1 MYKSLT
7 LIGLI
12 LLCVSC
18 NNNEKGKSSEDRNAY
33 VPDSIKA
40 STDAMG
46 NPVAEGR
53 KFIRTA
59 ELKFRVADVSNTTSK
74 IETIVRNQGGFVT
87 YTNLSSSI
95 DNKDTYQVSSD
106 SSLETIYYTLSNEL
120 KLRIPNR
127 KFDSTLQSIATL
139 VDFLDYKVV
148 KADDVSLQLL
158 DNQLTKKRANKTNG
172 KTSAETETYTKEKA
186 DEAEIADRD
195 LSDQLRYST
204 ISLQFSQRESIKRSM
219 IPNNKDIAAYTPNI
233 FVKIWDALKV
243 GWSKVEALF
252 LFAIEMWGILLLAV
266 LAWLLFKRLSNK
278 TITRNQHL
286 KP

>member
-1 MYKSLT
+1 MNKFLLS
-7 LIGLI
+7 IGLI
-12 LLCVSC
+12 LACISC
-18 NNNEKGKSSEDRNAY
+18 NNNEKGKASEERNAY

-46 NPVAEGR
+46 NPVSEGR

-59 ELKFRVADVSNTTSK
+59 ELKFKVLDVANTTSK
-74 IETIVRNQGGFVT
+74 IESIVRNQGGFVI
-87 YTNLSSSI
+87 YTNLSSNI
-95 DNKDTYQVSSD
+95 ENKETYQISSD

-127 KFDSTLQSIATL
+127 KFDSTLQTIAAL

-158 DNQLTKKRANKTNG
+158 DNQLTKKRANQSTG
-172 KTSAETETYTKEKA
+172 KTSAETETYNKEKA
-186 DEAEIADRD
+186 DEAEIADRG

-204 ISLQFSQRESIKRSM
+204 ISLQFSQRESIKRYM
-219 IPNNKDIAAYTPNI
+219 IPNNKDIAAYTSNI
-233 FVKIWDALKV
+233 FVKIWDAIKI
-243 GWSKVEALF
+243 GWTKIEDLF
-252 LFAIEMWGILLLAV
+252 LFVIEMWGIILLAI
-266 LAWLLFKRLSNK
+266 LAWLLFKRFNNK
-278 TITRNQHL
+278 TNTRIQNL

>member
-1 MYKSLT
+1 MKRT
-7 LIGLI
+7 LAFIGII
-12 LLCVSC
+12 LFCISC
-18 NNNEKGKSSEDRNAY
+18 NYNQKDKAAEDRNAY

-40 STDAMG
+40 SSDAMG
-46 NPVAEGR
+46 NTVTDGR

-59 ELKFRVADVSNTTSK
+59 EIKFQVQDVANTTAK
-74 IETIVRNQGGFVT
+74 IENIVRNQGGFVI
-87 YTNLSSSI
+87 YTHLTSTV
-95 DNKDTYQVSSD
+95 DNKETSQVSSD
-106 SSLETIYYTLSNEL
+106 SSLESIYYTLNNEI

-127 KFDSTLQSIATL
+127 KFDSTLQSITAL
-139 VDFLDYKVV
+139 ADFLDYKVV
-148 KADDVSLQLL
+148 QADDVSLQLL

-186 DEAEIADRD
+186 DEAEIADRG

-204 ISLQFSQRESIKRSM
+204 ISLQFTQRESIKRSM

-233 FVKIWDALKV
+233 FVKIWDAIKI
-243 GWSKVEALF
+243 GWTKVEDLF
-252 LFAIEMWGILLLAV
+252 LFAIEMWGIILLAI

-278 TITRNQHL
+278 TNTSIQNM

>member
-1 MYKSLT
+1 MNKYLLLISLT
-7 LIGLI
+7 IFFTA
-12 LLCVSC
+12 C
-18 NNNEKGKSSEDRNAY
+18 NNKEKGNSAEDRKAY

-46 NPVAEGR
+46 NPIAEER

-59 ELKFRVADVSNTTSK
+59 DLKFQVQDVSSTTTN
-74 IETIVRNQGGFVT
+74 IERLVRNQGGFVI

-95 DNKDTYQVSSD
+95 DNKETYQISRD
-106 SSLETIYYTLSNEL
+106 SSLETIHYILSNEI
-120 KLRIPNR
+120 KLRVPNR
-127 KFDSTLQSIATL
+127 KFDSTLQAIALL

-148 KADDVSLQLL
+148 KADDVSLQIL

-172 KTSAETETYTKEKA
+172 KSSAETETYTKEKA
-186 DEAEIADRD
+186 DEAEIADRG

-219 IPNNKDIAAYTPNI
+219 IANNKDIAAYTPNI
-233 FVKIWDALKV
+233 FVKIWDAIKM
-243 GWSKVEALF
+243 GWNKVEALF
-252 LFAIEMWGILLLAV
+252 LFVVEMWGIILLAI

-278 TITRNQHL
+278 TNRIQNL

>member
-1 MYKSLT
+1 MNKYLLLISLT
-7 LIGLI
+7 IFFTA
-12 LLCVSC
+12 C
-18 NNNEKGKSSEDRNAY
+18 NNKEKGNSAEDRKAY

-46 NPVAEGR
+46 NPIAEER

-59 ELKFRVADVSNTTSK
+59 DLKFQVQDVSSTTTN
-74 IETIVRNQGGFVT
+74 IERLVRNQGGFVI

-95 DNKDTYQVSSD
+95 DNKETYQISRD
-106 SSLETIYYTLSNEL
+106 SSLETIHYILSNEI
-120 KLRIPNR
+120 KLRVPNR
-127 KFDSTLQSIATL
+127 KFDSTLQDIALL

-148 KADDVSLQLL
+148 KADDVSLQIL

-172 KTSAETETYTKEKA
+172 KSSAETETYTKEKA
-186 DEAEIADRD
+186 DEAEIADRG

-219 IPNNKDIAAYTPNI
+219 IANNKDIAAYTPNI
-233 FVKIWDALKV
+233 FVKIWDAIKM
-243 GWSKVEALF
+243 GWNKVEALF
-252 LFAIEMWGILLLAV
+252 LFVVEMWGIILLAI

-278 TITRNQHL
+278 TNRIQNL

>member
-1 MYKSLT
+1 MNKFILS
-7 LIGLI
+7 IGLI
-12 LLCVSC
+12 LACISC
-18 NNNEKGKSSEDRNAY
+18 NNNEKGKGSEERNAY

-46 NPVAEGR
+46 NPVSEDR

-59 ELKFRVADVSNTTSK
+59 ELKFKVLDVAKTTSN
-74 IETIVRNQGGFVT
+74 IESIVRNQGGFVV
-87 YTNLSSSI
+87 YTNLSSNI
-95 DNKDTYQVSSD
+95 ENKDTYQVSSD

-127 KFDSTLQSIATL
+127 KFDSTLQTIAAL

-158 DNQLTKKRANKTNG
+158 DNQLTKKRANKSTG
-172 KTSAETETYTKEKA
+172 KTSAETETYSKEKA
-186 DEAEIADRD
+186 DEAEIADRG

-233 FVKIWDALKV
+233 FVKNL
-243 GWSKVEALF
+243 GC
-252 LFAIEMWGILLLAV
+252 
-266 LAWLLFKRLSNK
+266 
-278 TITRNQHL
+278 H
-286 KP
+286 

>member
-1 MYKSLT
+1 MNKYLLLISLT
-7 LIGLI
+7 IFFTA
-12 LLCVSC
+12 C
-18 NNNEKGKSSEDRNAY
+18 NNQEKGNSAEDRKAY

-46 NPVAEGR
+46 NPIAEER

-59 ELKFRVADVSNTTSK
+59 DLKFQVQDVSSTTTN
-74 IETIVRNQGGFVT
+74 IERLVRNQGGFVI

-95 DNKDTYQVSSD
+95 DNKETYQISRD
-106 SSLETIYYTLSNEL
+106 SSLETIHYILSNEI
-120 KLRIPNR
+120 KLRVPNR
-127 KFDSTLQSIATL
+127 KFDSTLQAIALL

-158 DNQLTKKRANKTNG
+158 DNQLTKNRANKTNG
-172 KTSAETETYTKEKA
+172 KSSAETETYTKEKA
-186 DEAEIADRD
+186 DEAEIADRG

-219 IPNNKDIAAYTPNI
+219 IANNKDIAAYTPNI
-233 FVKIWDALKV
+233 FVKIWDAIKM
-243 GWSKVEALF
+243 GWNKVEALF
-252 LFAIEMWGILLLAV
+252 LFAVEMWGIILLAI

-278 TITRNQHL
+278 TNRIQNL

>member
-1 MYKSLT
+1 MKRPLLYIGII
-7 LIGLI
+7 LI
-12 LLCVSC
+12 CFSC
-18 NNNEKGKSSEDRNAY
+18 NNNEKGKASDERNAY

-40 STDAMG
+40 SSDAMG
-46 NPVAEGR
+46 NPVSEGR

-59 ELKFRVADVSNTTSK
+59 DLKFQVQDVAGTTTK
-74 IETIVRNQGGFVT
+74 IEKIVRNQGGFVI
-87 YTNLSSSI
+87 YTNLSSEI
-95 DNKDTYQVSSD
+95 DNKETYQVSSD
-106 SSLETIYYTLSNEL
+106 SSLETIYYTLSNEFR
-120 KLRIPNR
+120 LRIPNR
-127 KFDSTLQSIATL
+127 TFDSTLQSITTL

-158 DNQLTKKRANKTNG
+158 DYQLTKKRANKTNG

-186 DEAEIADRD
+186 DEAEIADRE

-204 ISLQFSQRESIKRSM
+204 ISLRFSQRQSIQRSM

-233 FVKIWDALKV
+233 FVKIWDAIKI
-243 GWSKVEALF
+243 GWNKVEDLF
-252 LFAIEMWGILLLAV
+252 LFAVEMWGIILLAI

-278 TITRNQHL
+278 TNTRIQNL

>member
-1 MYKSLT
+1 MNKFLLS
-7 LIGLI
+7 IGLI
-12 LLCVSC
+12 LACISC
-18 NNNEKGKSSEDRNAY
+18 NNNEKGKGSEEINAY

-46 NPVAEGR
+46 NPVSEDR

-59 ELKFRVADVSNTTSK
+59 ELKFKVLDVAKTTSN
-74 IETIVRNQGGFVT
+74 IESIVRNQGGFVV
-87 YTNLSSSI
+87 YTNLSSNI
-95 DNKDTYQVSSD
+95 ENKDTYQVSSD

-127 KFDSTLQSIATL
+127 KFDSTLQTIAAL

-158 DNQLTKKRANKTNG
+158 ENQLTKKRANKSTG
-172 KTSAETETYTKEKA
+172 KTSAETETYSKEKA
-186 DEAEIADRD
+186 DEAEIADRG

-233 FVKIWDALKV
+233 FVKIWDAIKI
-243 GWSKVEALF
+243 GWTKIEDLF
-252 LFAIEMWGILLLAV
+252 LFAIEMWGIILLAI
-266 LAWLLFKRLSNK
+266 LAWLLFKKLNNK
-278 TITRNQHL
+278 TNTRIQNL

>member
-1 MYKSLT
+1 MKRT
-7 LIGLI
+7 LLLLFII
-12 LLCVSC
+12 LFCISC
-18 NNNEKGKSSEDRNAY
+18 NNHQKDNVAENRNVN

-46 NPVAEGR
+46 NLVAEGR

-59 ELKFRVADVSNTTSK
+59 ELKFRVADVSSTTSK
-74 IETIVRNQGGFVT
+74 IETIVRNQGGFVI

-95 DNKDTYQVSSD
+95 DHKETYQVSRD
-106 SSLETIYYTLSNEL
+106 SSLETIYYTFSNEL

-158 DNQLTKKRANKTNG
+158 DNQLTQKRAIKTNG

-186 DEAEIADRD
+186 DEAEVADRE

-219 IPNNKDIAAYTPNI
+219 IPNCKDIAAYTPNI
-233 FVKIWDALKV
+233 FVKIWDAIKI
-243 GWSKVEALF
+243 GWTKVENLF
-252 LFAIEMWGILLLAV
+252 LFAIEMWGIILLAI
-266 LAWLLFKRLSNK
+266 LAWLLFKRFNNK
-278 TITRNQHL
+278 TNTRIQNL

>member
-1 MYKSLT
+1 MNRSLL
-7 LIGLI
+7 LIGII
-12 LLCVSC
+12 LLCLSC
-18 NNNEKGKSSEDRNAY
+18 NNNEKGKSSEVRNNY

-40 STDAMG
+40 SSDAMG
-46 NPVAEGR
+46 NPVSDSR

-59 ELKFRVADVSNTTSK
+59 DLKFKVVDVANTTSK
-74 IETIVRNQGGFVT
+74 IETIVRNQGGFVI
-87 YTNLSSSI
+87 YTNLSSEI
-95 DNKDTYQVSSD
+95 ENKDTYQVSSD
-106 SSLETIYYTLSNEL
+106 SSLETIYYTLRNEL
-120 KLRIPNR
+120 RLRIPNR
-127 KFDSTLQSIATL
+127 KFDSTLQAIATL

-186 DEAEIADRD
+186 DEADIADRE

-204 ISLQFSQRESIKRSM
+204 ISLQFTQRESIKRSL

-233 FVKIWDALKV
+233 FVKIWDAIKI
-243 GWSKVEALF
+243 GWTKIEDLF
-252 LFAIEMWGILLLAV
+252 LFAVEMWGIILLAI
-266 LAWLLFKRLSNK
+266 LAWLLFKRMSNK
-278 TITRNQHL
+278 TNTRIQNL

>member
-1 MYKSLT
+1 MNRSLL
-7 LIGLI
+7 LIGII
-12 LLCVSC
+12 LLCLSC
-18 NNNEKGKSSEDRNAY
+18 NNNEKGKPSEVRNSF

-40 STDAMG
+40 FSDAMG
-46 NPVAEGR
+46 NPVSDNR

-59 ELKFRVADVSNTTSK
+59 DLKFKVVDVANTSSK
-74 IETIVRNQGGFVT
+74 IETIVKNQGGFVI
-87 YTNLSSSI
+87 YTNLSSEI

-106 SSLETIYYTLSNEL
+106 SSLETIYYTLRNEL
-120 KLRIPNR
+120 RLRIPNR
-127 KFDSTLQSIATL
+127 KFDSTLQSIAAL

-186 DEAEIADRD
+186 DEADIADRE

-233 FVKIWDALKV
+233 FVKIWDAIKI
-243 GWSKVEALF
+243 GWTKIEDLF
-252 LFAIEMWGILLLAV
+252 LFAVEMWGIILLV
-266 LAWLLFKRLSNK
+266 ILAWLLFKRISNK
-278 TITRNQHL
+278 TNTRIQNL